1 MNWREAVDRFER
13 EAVAVL
19 KEHKLPTTAEELIGR
34 DTSAGDRMIGAAM
47 RIVFGAH
54 YLQKELER
62 GRCER
67 ALNRLFSVCAAYE
80 EFLLLRDVP
89 ALGLAVCETQWLYR
103 VALDNGI
110 LCFRGSVNGGN
121 SRRTSIEIIEEWR
134 IMAAA
139 FRRKNLDASKHSV
152 AIHIANKL
160 YNGKKVRTIER
171 HL

>member
-1 MNWREAVDRFER
+1 MNWRKGVARFER

-19 KEHKLPTTAEELIGR
+19 KEHKLPTTAEELIAR
-34 DTSAGDRMIGAAM
+34 DTWAGDRMIGAAM

-54 YLQKELER
+54 YLQKELQR

-80 EFLLLRDVP
+80 EFSLLRDVP

-103 VALDNGI
+103 FLDNGV

-121 SRRTSIEIIEEWR
+121 SRATSNETIAEWR
-134 IMAAA
+134 TMAAA
-139 FRRKNLDASKHSV
+139 FRGKNLNASKHSV
-152 AIHIANKL
+152 ARHIANKL
-160 YNGKKVRTIER
+160 YEGKKVRTIER